1 MKRKLTIIT
10 ALLICLS
17 LIGSTLAFALSDS
30 FRNSIYNPGHLKPLD
45 SLLKVKI
52 GDAAPQFT
60 LPTVSGQKINL
71 KDYRGKKIVVLSFVP
86 AAWTPVCS
94 DQWPGYNIVEEMF
107 KEHNAVLLGITV
119 DNIPTLFSWTQQ
131 MGDLW
136 FPILSDFWPHGAV
149 ADSFGLLR
157 SDGVTERALV
167 IIDKEGVIRYI
178 GVGDINIRPSLEVL
192 IGELQ
197 KIDHK

>member
-71 KDYRGKKIVVLSFVP
+71 KDYRGKKNVVLSFVP

>member
-17 LIGSTLAFALSDS
+17 LIGSTLAFALSDT

-45 SLLKVKI
+45 SLRKVKI

-71 KDYRGKKIVVLSFVP
+71 KDYRGKKNVVLSFVP